1 MAASTTKGRY
11 TLMSLHPV
19 PAHLST
25 KEFATKVEMASE
37 AHLSLPVCRE
47 GLLKH
52 EISLADDSQRSTRQL
67 LQGTG
72 LWDSAADD
80 HSEGRVQE
88 HRSCRTASQIL
99 NDPEVIKVVKGEEGF
114 ADASIFAVDEIIGI
128 DTQSSDEYD
137 CTWVTTLK
145 RRPHFSA
152 DQFSHRCKEITDGL
166 MQLPGFRENVG
177 RHVMWIKHESF
188 AQNVQE
194 LGAFLSEPLV
204 IIMWQS
210 SVDRMNAAL
219 SDSGVKQFFAG
230 LKKPLTE
237 EIISNR
243 FAVDVVVKV

>member
-1 MAASTTKGRY
+1 MAASTTKSRY
-11 TLMSLHPV
+11 PMLGLHPV
-19 PAHLST
+19 PAHLSIS
-25 KEFATKVEMASE
+25 EFAAKVEMA
-37 AHLSLPVCRE
+37 ADAKLSLPVCRE
-47 GLLKH
+47 GILKH
-52 EISLADDSQRSTRQL
+52 EIMIPNDRLDSYFKA
-67 LQGTG
+67 QGFEPPQPMVIVRAHCK
-72 LWDSAADD
+72 SID
-80 HSEGRVQE
+80 HA
-88 HRSCRTASQIL
+88 TQIL
-99 NDPEVIKVVKGEEGF
+99 NDPEVIKVIKTEEGF
-114 ADASIFAVDEIIGI
+114 ADVSIFAVDEIIGI

-137 CTWVTTLK
+137 STWVTTLK
-145 RRPHFSA
+145 CRPHLSA

-177 RHVMWIKHESF
+177 KHVMWIKHESF
-188 AQNVQE
+188 AQDIQE